1 MPNSSRMH
9 LVLTLAMACLLAAA
23 GRGALPGTV
32 SGAEPMFVYVGT
44 YAPEDEPGIYIY
56 RFDPATGALSE
67 IGAVAGIQSPSFQ
80 ALHPS
85 GRFLYSV
92 SESGDYAGQRAGAIC
107 AYAIDSQTG
116 GLTLLNCQSSQ
127 GPGPCHVCV
136 DRAGRHVLAANYSGG
151 SVVVLPLRPD
161 GQLEAASSF
170 EQHRG
175 ASVNP
180 ARQEGPHAHC
190 VNLDPA
196 GRYVLA
202 ADLGTDQV
210 MIYQYDADHGQL
222 IPNPAL
228 PAATVTAGAGPRH
241 FAFHPHGK
249 WGYLINELNSTVTAF
264 TYDARN
270 GSLTTIHD
278 ISTLPADFTGKN
290 STAEIAV
297 SPDGRFV
304 YGSNRG
310 HHSIAV
316 FTVDPQS
323 GRLTAVAH
331 HSTLGEEPRNFAI
344 DPTGTFLLAANQNSG
359 SVVVFRIDRHS
370 GKLAPTGHQV
380 HLPTPVCVTFR
391 E

>member
-1 MPNSSRMH
+1 MTNSSRVH
-9 LVLTLAMACLLAAA
+9 LVATLAMGSLLAIA
-23 GRGALPGTV
+23 GCGVVPGTV

-67 IGAVAGIQSPSFQ
+67 VGAVAGIRAPSFQ

-107 AYAIDSQTG
+107 AYAIDPQTG

-190 VNLDPA
+190 VNVDPA

-228 PAATVTAGAGPRH
+228 PAATVTPGAGPRH
-241 FAFHPHGK
+241 FAFHPQGK

-264 TYDARN
+264 TYDAGN
-270 GSLTTIHD
+270 GSLTAIHD
-278 ISTLPADFTGKN
+278 ISTLPAGFTGKN

-297 SPDGRFV
+297 SPDLLEDLPYDPVGVTGLPEVAMLNERDRRLAGHPVFDEEV
-304 YGSNRG
+304 VRHQQGSAEIPVAVLLREEA
-310 HHSIAV
+310 SIPWLYR
-316 FTVDPQS
+316 D
-323 GRLTAVAH
+323 
-331 HSTLGEEPRNFAI
+331 
-344 DPTGTFLLAANQNSG
+344 
-359 SVVVFRIDRHS
+359 
-370 GKLAPTGHQV
+370 
-380 HLPTPVCVTFR
+380 TPVFFSFSPSINS
-391 E
+391 